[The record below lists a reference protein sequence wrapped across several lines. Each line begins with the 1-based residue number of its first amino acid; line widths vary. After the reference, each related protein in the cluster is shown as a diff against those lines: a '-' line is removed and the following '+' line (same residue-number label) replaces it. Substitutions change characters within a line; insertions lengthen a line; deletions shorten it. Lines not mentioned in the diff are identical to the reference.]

1 MSVMMNRNVSRI
13 SGSVPYF
20 SPYFSADVIT
30 GHNKND
36 HLYGGAGNDTLSGG
50 LGNNRLDGG
59 VASEADWMAA
69 A

>member
-1 MSVMMNRNVSRI
+1 MMNRNVSRI

-20 SPYFSADVIT
+20 SADVIT
-30 GHNKND
+30 GHNNND